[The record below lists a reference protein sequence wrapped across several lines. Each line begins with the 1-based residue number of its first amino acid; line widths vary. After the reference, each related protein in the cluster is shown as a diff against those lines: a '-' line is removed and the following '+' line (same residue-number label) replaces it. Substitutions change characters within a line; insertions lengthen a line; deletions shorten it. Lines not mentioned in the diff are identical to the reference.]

1 MATQDIRQNGID
13 WLVDEIG
20 RLRMTVEQQRA
31 EIKADNDYAQR
42 ITKNS
47 DSKQRIIESQ
57 QRIIQANAEDFQQ
70 LVMNHR
76 DALAINTKLV
86 QERDA
91 LEVTVAELRQQ
102 DMNRRYGHGLDFPQI
117 ITNPDMTLCE
127 FVRQLSYMIGW
138 LDRRLYGL
146 HTTGVVDVD
155 MPALINDLRTLAGDT
170 RKLYHKLEDQLDNP
184 VADVNVGVD
193 EGSPD
198 DDATGIA
205 FMDANGRIVATFTF
219 QQ

>member
-20 RLRMTVEQQRA
+20 RLQMTVEQQRA

-76 DALAINTKLV
+76 DALAMNTKLV

-102 DMNRRYGHGLDFPQI
+102 DMNRRYGHGLGFPQI
-117 ITNPDMTLCE
+117 ITTPDMTLSE

-138 LDRRLYGL
+138 LDRKLEGD
-146 HTTGVVDVD
+146 GDVEFD
-155 MPALINDLRTLAGDT
+155 CVIRDLRKLAGDT